1 MPVEEKNT
9 ESHALQTKEHKP
21 EEEASHGDDNAPAPS
36 TRQGIASIHES
47 DQQPGTAAN
56 IFSQGGQNYRTMGRW
71 DTALVMASNQVGLG
85 ILSLPKVLDVLG
97 LLPGVAAIV
106 SLGIISWYTAY
117 ELLQFYRKHP
127 HVVNM
132 ADMARVVGGIPF
144 EIIFGICLIVK
155 ICFTCGSA
163 TVTISITLNTLSNHG
178 ACTVVFA
185 AVAAIACWLLCL
197 PRQFK
202 FVAKVG
208 LPSTLSILVAVLIVI
223 ISLRVSPPKAAP
235 PGWSG
240 NDKTF
245 RLVGRPS
252 LTEGVNAVLKV
263 CYAYAGNVGF
273 VSYMAEMRDPGR
285 DFVPALTLLQVFS
298 VVLYLVT
305 AVAVYCLAGQYIV
318 SPALGSAPA
327 VPAKVA
333 YAVVLPAILSTGL
346 VFGHTAT
353 KYLYVVAMRAMKC
366 THQLTDSSA
375 RSWTTWVVC
384 GTVFWIMSFLIA
396 NAIPVFDSILAIA
409 SATFIAWF
417 TFGISGV
424 FWYHR
429 HWEDKF
435 ARRNLPL
442 AVVNALLILQAL
454 FMNGVGLWAS
464 ISQLAAIFHDR
475 QRRAGGAFTC
485 ADNSAF

>member
-1 MPVEEKNT
+1 MPVDEKHT
-9 ESHALQTKEHKP
+9 EPHAPQTKEHTP
-21 EEEASHGDDNAPAPS
+21 EQESSHGDYNAPAPS
-36 TRQGIASIHES
+36 TRQGIASIHET
-47 DQQPGTAAN
+47 DEQPGTAAN

-71 DTALVMASNQVGLG
+71 DTALVLASNQVGLG
-85 ILSLPKVLDVLG
+85 ILSLPKALDVLG
-97 LLPGVAAIV
+97 LLPGVAAIL

-132 ADMARVVGGIPF
+132 ADMARVVGGIPL
-144 EIIFGICLIVK
+144 EIIFGICLLVK

-163 TVTISITLNTLSNHG
+163 TVTISIALNTFSSHG
-178 ACTVVFA
+178 AYTVVFA
-185 AVAAIACWLLCL
+185 AVAAMACWLLCSSSWQKL
-197 PRQFK
+197 ASHPR
-202 FVAKVG
+202 
-208 LPSTLSILVAVLIVI
+208 
-223 ISLRVSPPKAAP
+223 LRVSPPKTAP
-235 PGWSG
+235 AGW
-240 NDKTF
+240 DKTL

-273 VSYMAEMRDPGR
+273 VSYIAEMRDQGR

-305 AVAVYCLAGQYIV
+305 AVAVYCLL

-353 KYLYVVAMRAMKC
+353 KYLHVVAMRAMKC
-366 THQLTDSSA
+366 THQLTDSST
-375 RSWTTWVVC
+375 RSWATWVVC
-384 GTVFWIMSFLIA
+384 ATVVWIMSFLIA

-464 ISQLAAIFHDR
+464 ISQLAAISHDR
-475 QRRAGGAFTC
+475 QRRIGGAFTC
-485 ADNSAF
+485 ADNSSF

>member
-1 MPVEEKNT
+1 
-9 ESHALQTKEHKP
+9 
-21 EEEASHGDDNAPAPS
+21 
-36 TRQGIASIHES
+36 
-47 DQQPGTAAN
+47 
-56 IFSQGGQNYRTMGRW
+56 MGRW
-71 DTALVMASNQVGLG
+71 DTALVMARNQVGLG

-97 LLPGVAAIV
+97 LLPRVAAIV

-117 ELLQFYRKHP
+117 ELLQFYRRHP

-132 ADMARVVGGIPF
+132 ADMARVVGEIPF
-144 EIIFGICLIVK
+144 EIIFGICLVVK

-163 TVTISITLNTLSNHG
+163 TVTISIALNTLSSHG

-235 PGWSG
+235 PGM
-240 NDKTF
+240 
-245 RLVGRPS
+245 VGGQQD
-252 LTEGVNAVLKV
+252 TQV

-273 VSYMAEMRDPGR
+273 VSYVAEMRDPGR
-285 DFVPALTLLQVFS
+285 DFGPALTLLQVFS
-298 VVLYLVT
+298 VMLYLVT
-305 AVAVYCLAGQYIV
+305 AVAIYCLAGQYTV

-353 KYLYVVAMRAMKC
+353 KHLYVVAMRAMKC

-384 GTVFWIMSFLIA
+384 VTVFWTMSFLIA

-454 FMNGVGLWAS
+454 LMNGVGFWAS
-464 ISQLAAIFHDR
+464 ISQLAAIFHDKR
-475 QRRAGGAFTC
+475 RRAGGAFTY

>member
-1 MPVEEKNT
+1 MPVDEKHT
-9 ESHALQTKEHKP
+9 EAHASQTKEHTP
-21 EEEASHGDDNAPAPS
+21 EQESSHGDDNAPAPS
-36 TRQGIASIHES
+36 TRQGIASIHET
-47 DQQPGTAAN
+47 DEQPGTAAN

-71 DTALVMASNQVGLG
+71 DTALVLASNQVGLG

-97 LLPGVAAIV
+97 LLPGVAAIL
-106 SLGIISWYTAY
+106 SLGIISWYTAH

-132 ADMARVVGGIPF
+132 ADMARVVGGIPL
-144 EIIFGICLIVK
+144 EIIFGICLLVK

-163 TVTISITLNTLSNHG
+163 TVTISIALNTFSSHG

-185 AVAAIACWLLCL
+185 AVAAMACWLLCL
-197 PRQFK
+197 PCQFK
-202 FVAKVG
+202 FVAKIG
-208 LPSTLSILVAVLIVI
+208 LPSTVSILVAVLIVI
-223 ISLRVSPPKAAP
+223 ISLRVSPPKTAP
-235 PGWSG
+235 AGW
-240 NDKTF
+240 DKTL

-285 DFVPALTLLQVFS
+285 DFAPALTLLQVFS
-298 VVLYLVT
+298 VVLLPVSCYCGGGLLPLR
-305 AVAVYCLAGQYIV
+305 AVYCV
-318 SPALGSAPA
+318 SGSGIGTA
-327 VPAKVA
+327 VA
-333 YAVVLPAILSTGL
+333 YAVVLPAVLSTGL

-353 KYLYVVAMRAMKC
+353 KYLYVVAMRVMKC
-366 THQLTDSSA
+366 THQLTDSST
-375 RSWTTWVVC
+375 RSWATWVVC
-384 GTVFWIMSFLIA
+384 ATVFWIMSFLIA

-442 AVVNALLILQAL
+442 AVVNALLLCRPCL
-454 FMNGVGLWAS
+454 
-464 ISQLAAIFHDR
+464 
-475 QRRAGGAFTC
+475 
-485 ADNSAF
+485 

>member
-1 MPVEEKNT
+1 MLVDEKCT
-9 ESHALQTKEHKP
+9 EPHAPQTKEHTP
-21 EEEASHGDDNAPAPS
+21 EQESSHGDYNAPAPS
-36 TRQGIASIHES
+36 TRQGIASIHET
-47 DQQPGTAAN
+47 DEQPGTAAN

-71 DTALVMASNQVGLG
+71 DTALVLASNQVGLG
-85 ILSLPKVLDVLG
+85 ILSLPKALDVLG
-97 LLPGVAAIV
+97 LLPGVAAIL

-132 ADMARVVGGIPF
+132 ADMARVVGGIPL
-144 EIIFGICLIVK
+144 EIIFGICLLVK

-163 TVTISITLNTLSNHG
+163 TVTISIAFNTFSSHG
-178 ACTVVFA
+178 AYTVVFA
-185 AVAAIACWLLCL
+185 AVAAMACWLLCL

-202 FVAKVG
+202 FVAKIG
-208 LPSTLSILVAVLIVI
+208 FPSTVSILVAVLIVI
-223 ISLRVSPPKAAP
+223 ISLRVSPPKTAP
-235 PGWSG
+235 AGW
-240 NDKTF
+240 DKTL

-285 DFVPALTLLQVFS
+285 DFAPALTLLQVFS
-298 VVLYLVT
+298 VVLYLVYCVSGSGIGT
-305 AVAVYCLAGQYIV
+305 A
-318 SPALGSAPA
+318 
-327 VPAKVA
+327 VA

-366 THQLTDSSA
+366 THQLTDSST
-375 RSWTTWVVC
+375 RSWATRVVC
-384 GTVFWIMSFLIA
+384 ATVFWIMSFLIA

-417 TFGISGV
+417 HV
-424 FWYHR
+424 W
-429 HWEDKF
+429 
-435 ARRNLPL
+435 N
-442 AVVNALLILQAL
+442 
-454 FMNGVGLWAS
+454 
-464 ISQLAAIFHDR
+464 
-475 QRRAGGAFTC
+475 QRRVLVSSPLGG
-485 ADNSAF
+485 

>member
-1 MPVEEKNT
+1 MPVDEKHT
-9 ESHALQTKEHKP
+9 EAHASQTKEHTP
-21 EEEASHGDDNAPAPS
+21 EQESSHGDYNAPAPS
-36 TRQGIASIHES
+36 TRQGIASIHET
-47 DQQPGTAAN
+47 DEQPGTAAN

-71 DTALVMASNQVGLG
+71 DTALVLASNQVGLG

-97 LLPGVAAIV
+97 LLPGVAAIL

-132 ADMARVVGGIPF
+132 ADMARVVGGIPL
-144 EIIFGICLIVK
+144 EIIFGICLLVK

-163 TVTISITLNTLSNHG
+163 TVTISIALNTLSSHG

-185 AVAAIACWLLCL
+185 AVAAMACWLLCL

-202 FVAKVG
+202 FVAKIG
-208 LPSTLSILVAVLIVI
+208 LPSTVSILVAVLIVI
-223 ISLRVSPPKAAP
+223 ISLRVSPPKTAP
-235 PGWSG
+235 AGW
-240 NDKTF
+240 DRTL

-305 AVAVYCLAGQYIV
+305 AVAVYCLSGQCTV

-327 VPAKVA
+327 VPVKVA
-333 YAVVLPAILSTGL
+333 YAVVLPAIFVHGVGVWAYSYK
-346 VFGHTAT
+346 VFVRCCHAGHEV
-353 KYLYVVAMRAMKC
+353 Y
-366 THQLTDSSA
+366 
-375 RSWTTWVVC
+375 
-384 GTVFWIMSFLIA
+384 
-396 NAIPVFDSILAIA
+396 A
-409 SATFIAWF
+409 SAY
-417 TFGISGV
+417 G
-424 FWYHR
+424 
-429 HWEDKF
+429 
-435 ARRNLPL
+435 
-442 AVVNALLILQAL
+442 
-454 FMNGVGLWAS
+454 
-464 ISQLAAIFHDR
+464 
-475 QRRAGGAFTC
+475 
-485 ADNSAF
+485 

>member
-1 MPVEEKNT
+1 MPVDEKYT
-9 ESHALQTKEHKP
+9 EPHALQTKEHTP
-21 EEEASHGDDNAPAPS
+21 EQESSHGDYNAPAPS
-36 TRQGIASIHES
+36 TRQGIASIHET
-47 DQQPGTAAN
+47 DEQPGTAAN

-71 DTALVMASNQVGLG
+71 DTALVLASNQVGLG

-97 LLPGVAAIV
+97 LLPGVAAIL

-132 ADMARVVGGIPF
+132 ADMARVVGGIPL
-144 EIIFGICLIVK
+144 EIIFGICLLVK

-163 TVTISITLNTLSNHG
+163 TVTISIALNTLSSHG

-185 AVAAIACWLLCL
+185 AVAAMACWLLCL

-202 FVAKVG
+202 FVAKIG
-208 LPSTLSILVAVLIVI
+208 LPSTPAGI
-223 ISLRVSPPKAAP
+223 PPKTAP
-235 PGWSG
+235 AGW
-240 NDKTF
+240 DKTL

-285 DFVPALTLLQVFS
+285 DFAPALT
-298 VVLYLVT
+298 
-305 AVAVYCLAGQYIV
+305 
-318 SPALGSAPA
+318 ALHCCS
-327 VPAKVA
+327 
-333 YAVVLPAILSTGL
+333 ST
-346 VFGHTAT
+346 
-353 KYLYVVAMRAMKC
+353 
-366 THQLTDSSA
+366 
-375 RSWTTWVVC
+375 RSWATWVVC
-384 GTVFWIMSFLIA
+384 ATVFWIMSFLIA

-475 QRRAGGAFTC
+475 QRRIGGAFTC
-485 ADNSAF
+485 ADNSSF

>member
-1 MPVEEKNT
+1 MPVDEKYT
-9 ESHALQTKEHKP
+9 EPHAPQTKEHTP
-21 EEEASHGDDNAPAPS
+21 EQESSHGDDNAPAPS
-36 TRQGIASIHES
+36 TRQGIASIHET
-47 DQQPGTAAN
+47 DEQPGTAAN

-71 DTALVMASNQVGLG
+71 ATALVLASNQVGLG

-97 LLPGVAAIV
+97 LLPGVAAIL

-132 ADMARVVGGIPF
+132 ADMARVVGGIPL
-144 EIIFGICLIVK
+144 EIIFGICLLVK

-163 TVTISITLNTLSNHG
+163 TVTISIALNTLSSHG

-185 AVAAIACWLLCL
+185 AVAAMACWLLCSSSWQKL
-197 PRQFK
+197 ASHPR
-202 FVAKVG
+202 
-208 LPSTLSILVAVLIVI
+208 
-223 ISLRVSPPKAAP
+223 LRVSPPKTAP
-235 PGWSG
+235 AGW
-240 NDKTF
+240 DKTL

-285 DFVPALTLLQVFS
+285 DFAPALTLLQVFS
-298 VVLYLVT
+298 VVLLPVSCYCGGGLLPLR
-305 AVAVYCLAGQYIV
+305 AVYCV
-318 SPALGSAPA
+318 SGSGIGTA
-327 VPAKVA
+327 VA
-333 YAVVLPAILSTGL
+333 YAVVLPAVLSTGL

-366 THQLTDSSA
+366 THQLTDSST
-375 RSWTTWVVC
+375 RSWATRVVC
-384 GTVFWIMSFLIA
+384 ATVFWIVSFLIA

-464 ISQLAAIFHDR
+464 ISQLAAISHDR
-475 QRRAGGAFTC
+475 QRRIGGAFTC
-485 ADNSAF
+485 ADNSSV

>member
-1 MPVEEKNT
+1 MLVDEKCT
-9 ESHALQTKEHKP
+9 EPHAPQTKEHTP
-21 EEEASHGDDNAPAPS
+21 EQESSHGDYNAPAPS
-36 TRQGIASIHES
+36 TRQGIASIHET
-47 DQQPGTAAN
+47 DEQPGTAAN

-71 DTALVMASNQVGLG
+71 DTALVLASNQVGLG

-97 LLPGVAAIV
+97 LLPGVAAIL

-132 ADMARVVGGIPF
+132 ADMARVVGGIPL
-144 EIIFGICLIVK
+144 EIIFGICLLVK

-163 TVTISITLNTLSNHG
+163 TVTISIALNTLSSHG

-185 AVAAIACWLLCL
+185 AVAAMACWLLCL

-202 FVAKVG
+202 FVAKIG
-208 LPSTLSILVAVLIVI
+208 LPSTPAGI
-223 ISLRVSPPKAAP
+223 PPKTAP
-235 PGWSG
+235 AGW
-240 NDKTF
+240 DKTL

-285 DFVPALTLLQVFS
+285 DFAPALTLLQVFS

-305 AVAVYCLAGQYIV
+305 AVRFIA
-318 SPALGSAPA
+318 SPGRSAPA

-333 YAVVLPAILSTGL
+333 YAVVLPAILSTEL

-353 KYLYVVAMRAMKC
+353 KYLYVVAMRATKC
-366 THQLTDSSA
+366 THQLTDSST
-375 RSWTTWVVC
+375 RSWATRVVC
-384 GTVFWIMSFLIA
+384 ATVFWIMSFLIA

-454 FMNGVGLWAS
+454 FMNGVELWAS
-464 ISQLAAIFHDR
+464 ISQLAAISHDR
-475 QRRAGGAFTC
+475 QRRIGGAFTC
-485 ADNSAF
+485 ANNSSF

>member
-1 MPVEEKNT
+1 MPVDEENT
-9 ESHALQTKEHKP
+9 EPHAPQTKEHTP
-21 EEEASHGDDNAPAPS
+21 EQESSHGDDNAPAPS
-36 TRQGIASIHES
+36 TRQGIASIHET
-47 DQQPGTAAN
+47 DEQPGTAAN

-71 DTALVMASNQVGLG
+71 DTALVLASNQVGLG
-85 ILSLPKVLDVLG
+85 IISLPKVLDVLG
-97 LLPGVAAIV
+97 HLPGVAAIL

-117 ELLQFYRKHP
+117 ELLQLYRKHP

-132 ADMARVVGGIPF
+132 ADMARVVGGIPL
-144 EIIFGICLIVK
+144 EIIFGICLLVK

-163 TVTISITLNTLSNHG
+163 TVTISIALNTFSSHG

-185 AVAAIACWLLCL
+185 AVAAMACRLLCSSSWQKL
-197 PRQFK
+197 ASHPR
-202 FVAKVG
+202 
-208 LPSTLSILVAVLIVI
+208 
-223 ISLRVSPPKAAP
+223 LRVSPPKTAP
-235 PGWSG
+235 AGW
-240 NDKTF
+240 DKTL

-305 AVAVYCLAGQYIV
+305 ACTV

-366 THQLTDSSA
+366 THQLTDSST
-375 RSWTTWVVC
+375 RSWATRVVC
-384 GTVFWIMSFLIA
+384 ATVFWIMSFLIA

-442 AVVNALLILQAL
+442 AVVNALLLCRPCL
-454 FMNGVGLWAS
+454 
-464 ISQLAAIFHDR
+464 
-475 QRRAGGAFTC
+475 
-485 ADNSAF
+485 

>member
-1 MPVEEKNT
+1 MHPRPKNT
-9 ESHALQTKEHKP
+9 PEQES
-21 EEEASHGDDNAPAPS
+21 SHGDYNAPAPS
-36 TRQGIASIHES
+36 TRQGIASIHET
-47 DQQPGTAAN
+47 DEQPGTAAN

-71 DTALVMASNQVGLG
+71 DTALVLASNQVGLG

-97 LLPGVAAIV
+97 LLPGVAAIL

-132 ADMARVVGGIPF
+132 ADMARVVGGIPL
-144 EIIFGICLIVK
+144 EIIFGICLLVK

-163 TVTISITLNTLSNHG
+163 TVTISIALNTFSSHG
-178 ACTVVFA
+178 AYTVVFA
-185 AVAAIACWLLCL
+185 AVAAMACWLLCL

-202 FVAKVG
+202 FVAKIG
-208 LPSTLSILVAVLIVI
+208 LPSTVSILVAVLIVI
-223 ISLRVSPPKAAP
+223 ISLRVSPPKTAP
-235 PGWSG
+235 AGW
-240 NDKTF
+240 DKTLK
-245 RLVGRPS
+245 LVGRPS

-285 DFVPALTLLQVFS
+285 DFAPALTLLQC
-298 VVLYLVT
+298 T
-305 AVAVYCLAGQYIV
+305 V

-366 THQLTDSSA
+366 THQLTDSST
-375 RSWTTWVVC
+375 RSWATWLVC
-384 GTVFWIMSFLIA
+384 ATVFWIMSFLIA

-442 AVVNALLILQAL
+442 AVVNALLLCRPCL
-454 FMNGVGLWAS
+454 
-464 ISQLAAIFHDR
+464 
-475 QRRAGGAFTC
+475 
-485 ADNSAF
+485 

>member
-1 MPVEEKNT
+1 MPVDEKHT
-9 ESHALQTKEHKP
+9 EAHASQTKEHTP
-21 EEEASHGDDNAPAPS
+21 EQESSHGDDNAPAPS
-36 TRQGIASIHES
+36 TRQGIASIHET
-47 DQQPGTAAN
+47 DEQPGTAAN

-71 DTALVMASNQVGLG
+71 DTALVLASNQVGLG

-97 LLPGVAAIV
+97 LLPGVAAIL

-132 ADMARVVGGIPF
+132 ADMARVVGGIPL
-144 EIIFGICLIVK
+144 EIIFGICLLVK

-163 TVTISITLNTLSNHG
+163 TVTISIALNTLSSHG

-185 AVAAIACWLLCL
+185 AVAAMACWLLCL

-202 FVAKVG
+202 FVAKTG
-208 LPSTLSILVAVLIVI
+208 LPSTVSILVAVLIVI
-223 ISLRVSPPKAAP
+223 ISLRVSPPKTAP
-235 PGWSG
+235 AGW
-240 NDKTF
+240 DKTL

-252 LTEGVNAVLKV
+252 LTEGVNAVLK
-263 CYAYAGNVGF
+263 C
-273 VSYMAEMRDPGR
+273 
-285 DFVPALTLLQVFS
+285 T
-298 VVLYLVT
+298 
-305 AVAVYCLAGQYIV
+305 V

-353 KYLYVVAMRAMKC
+353 KYLYAVAMRATKC

-375 RSWTTWVVC
+375 RSWATRVVC
-384 GTVFWIMSFLIA
+384 ATIFWIMSFLIA

-475 QRRAGGAFTC
+475 QRRIGGAFTC
-485 ADNSAF
+485 ADNSSF

>member
-1 MPVEEKNT
+1 MPVDEKHT
-9 ESHALQTKEHKP
+9 EAHASQTKEHTP
-21 EEEASHGDDNAPAPS
+21 EQESSHGDDNAPAPS
-36 TRQGIASIHES
+36 TRQGIASIHET
-47 DQQPGTAAN
+47 DEQPGTAAN

-71 DTALVMASNQVGLG
+71 DTALVLASNQVGLG

-97 LLPGVAAIV
+97 LLPGVAAIL

-132 ADMARVVGGIPF
+132 ADMARVVGGIPL
-144 EIIFGICLIVK
+144 EIIFGICLLVK

-163 TVTISITLNTLSNHG
+163 TVTISIALNTLSSHG

-185 AVAAIACWLLCL
+185 AVAAMACWLLCL

-202 FVAKVG
+202 FVAKIG
-208 LPSTLSILVAVLIVI
+208 LPSTVSILVAVLIVI
-223 ISLRVSPPKAAP
+223 ISLRVSPPKTAP
-235 PGWSG
+235 AGW
-240 NDKTF
+240 DRTL

-285 DFVPALTLLQVFS
+285 DFAPALALLQVFS

-305 AVAVYCLAGQYIV
+305 ACTV

-353 KYLYVVAMRAMKC
+353 KYLHVVAMRAMKC
-366 THQLTDSSA
+366 THQLTDSST
-375 RSWTTWVVC
+375 RSWATWLVC
-384 GTVFWIMSFLIA
+384 ATVFWIMSFLIA

-464 ISQLAAIFHDR
+464 ISQLAAISHDR
-475 QRRAGGAFTC
+475 QRRIGGAFTC
-485 ADNSAF
+485 ADNSSF

>member
-1 MPVEEKNT
+1 MPVDEKHT
-9 ESHALQTKEHKP
+9 EPHALQTKEHTP
-21 EEEASHGDDNAPAPS
+21 EQESSHGDYNAPAPS
-36 TRQGIASIHES
+36 TRQGIASIHET
-47 DQQPGTAAN
+47 DEQPGTAAN
-56 IFSQGGQNYRTMGRW
+56 IFSQGGQNYRTMDRW
-71 DTALVMASNQVGLG
+71 DKALVLASNQVGLG

-97 LLPGVAAIV
+97 LLPGVAAIL

-132 ADMARVVGGIPF
+132 ADMARVVGGIPL
-144 EIIFGICLIVK
+144 EIIFGICLLVK

-163 TVTISITLNTLSNHG
+163 TVTISIALNTPSSNG

-185 AVAAIACWLLCL
+185 AVAAMACWLLCL
-197 PRQFK
+197 PRQFN
-202 FVAKVG
+202 
-208 LPSTLSILVAVLIVI
+208 
-223 ISLRVSPPKAAP
+223 LRVSPPKTAP
-235 PGWSG
+235 AGW
-240 NDKTF
+240 DKTL

-305 AVAVYCLAGQYIV
+305 ACTV

-353 KYLYVVAMRAMKC
+353 TYLYVVAMRAMKC
-366 THQLTDSSA
+366 THQLTDSST
-375 RSWTTWVVC
+375 RSWATRVVC
-384 GTVFWIMSFLIA
+384 ATIFWIMSFLIA

-475 QRRAGGAFTC
+475 QRRIGGAFTC
-485 ADNSAF
+485 ADNSSF

>member
-1 MPVEEKNT
+1 MPVDEKYT
-9 ESHALQTKEHKP
+9 EPHALQTKEHTP
-21 EEEASHGDDNAPAPS
+21 EQESSHGDYNAPAPS
-36 TRQGIASIHES
+36 TRQVTASIHET
-47 DQQPGTAAN
+47 DEQPGTAAN

-71 DTALVMASNQVGLG
+71 DTALVLASNQVGLG

-97 LLPGVAAIV
+97 LLPGVAAIL

-132 ADMARVVGGIPF
+132 ADMARVVGGIPL
-144 EIIFGICLIVK
+144 EIIFGICLLVK

-163 TVTISITLNTLSNHG
+163 TVTISIALNTLSSHG

-185 AVAAIACWLLCL
+185 AVAAMACWLLCL

-202 FVAKVG
+202 FVAKIG
-208 LPSTLSILVAVLIVI
+208 LPSTVSILVAVLIVI
-223 ISLRVSPPKAAP
+223 ISLRVSPPKTAP
-235 PGWSG
+235 AGW
-240 NDKTF
+240 DKTTQ
-245 RLVGRPS
+245 VGGEAFPHGGRECS
-252 LTEGVNAVLKV
+252 VEGVL
-263 CYAYAGNVGF
+263 C
-273 VSYMAEMRDPGR
+273 
-285 DFVPALTLLQVFS
+285 VFS

-305 AVAVYCLAGQYIV
+305 AVAVYCLSGQYTV

-327 VPAKVA
+327 VSAKVA

-353 KYLYVVAMRAMKC
+353 KYLHVVAMRAMKC
-366 THQLTDSSA
+366 THQLTDSST
-375 RSWTTWVVC
+375 RSWATRVVC
-384 GTVFWIMSFLIA
+384 ATIFWIMSFLIA

-442 AVVNALLILQAL
+442 AVVNSLLILQAL

-475 QRRAGGAFTC
+475 QRRIGGAFTC
-485 ADNSAF
+485 ADNSSF

>member
-1 MPVEEKNT
+1 MPVDEKHT
-9 ESHALQTKEHKP
+9 EPHAPQTKEHTP
-21 EEEASHGDDNAPAPS
+21 EQESSHGDYNAPAPS
-36 TRQGIASIHES
+36 TRQGIVSIHET
-47 DQQPGTAAN
+47 DEQPGTAAN

-71 DTALVMASNQVGLG
+71 DTALVLASNQVGLG
-85 ILSLPKVLDVLG
+85 IISLPKVLDVLG
-97 LLPGVAAIV
+97 HLPGVAAIL

-117 ELLQFYRKHP
+117 ELLQLYRKHP

-132 ADMARVVGGIPF
+132 ADMARVVGGIPL
-144 EIIFGICLIVK
+144 EIIFGICLLVK

-163 TVTISITLNTLSNHG
+163 TVTISIALNTLSSHG

-185 AVAAIACWLLCL
+185 AVAAMA
-197 PRQFK
+197 
-202 FVAKVG
+202 
-208 LPSTLSILVAVLIVI
+208 
-223 ISLRVSPPKAAP
+223 LRVFPPKTAP
-235 PGWSG
+235 AGW
-240 NDKTF
+240 DKTL

-263 CYAYAGNVGF
+263 CYAYAGNVGV

-285 DFVPALTLLQVFS
+285 DFAPALTLLQVFS

-305 AVAVYCLAGQYIV
+305 AVAVYCLSGQCTV

-366 THQLTDSSA
+366 THQLTDSST
-375 RSWTTWVVC
+375 RSWATWLVC
-384 GTVFWIMSFLIA
+384 ATVFWIMSFLIA

-442 AVVNALLILQAL
+442 AVVNALLLCRPCL
-454 FMNGVGLWAS
+454 
-464 ISQLAAIFHDR
+464 
-475 QRRAGGAFTC
+475 
-485 ADNSAF
+485 